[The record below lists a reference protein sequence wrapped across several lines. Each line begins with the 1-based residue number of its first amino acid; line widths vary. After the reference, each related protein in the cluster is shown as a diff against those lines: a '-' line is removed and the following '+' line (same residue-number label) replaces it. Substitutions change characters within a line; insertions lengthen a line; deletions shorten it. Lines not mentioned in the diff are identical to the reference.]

1 MMELN
6 ELEKHLGA
14 VFQDKLLLTQ
24 ALTHKSYLN
33 ENKTWPVS
41 HNERL
46 EFLGDAVVE
55 ILVTEFL
62 FRKYPNKG
70 EGELT
75 AYRSALVCTET
86 HAALAGK
93 LGIKEQIKMS
103 RGQAR
108 DSGRALEVI
117 LADAFEAVV
126 GALYLDQGM
135 AAVKSLLD
143 RLLFS
148 GVYSTIALQVKKDTK
163 SRFQEL
169 AQQHWKTTPMY
180 KVLEANGPD
189 HDKTFVVG
197 VYIGGTETA
206 RGSGSSKKHAEEEAA
221 RVALE
226 QNGWIA
232 PSL

>member
-1 MMELN
+1 
-6 ELEKHLGA
+6 
-14 VFQDKLLLTQ
+14 
-24 ALTHKSYLN
+24 
-33 ENKTWPVS
+33 
-41 HNERL
+41 
-46 EFLGDAVVE
+46 
-55 ILVTEFL
+55 
-62 FRKYPNKG
+62 
-70 EGELT
+70 
-75 AYRSALVCTET
+75 
-86 HAALAGK
+86 
-93 LGIKEQIKMS
+93 
-103 RGQAR
+103 
-108 DSGRALEVI
+108 
-117 LADAFEAVV
+117 
-126 GALYLDQGM
+126 M